1 MHNSWMIVLLLI
13 ALLLIAGL
21 AFYAG
26 KLLWLVRQQQ
36 QQQLQQVKQQQ
47 HQQLQNQL
55 YVEQSIYTI
64 CKAVD
69 AGQCELSEGAL
80 RVWVLLNRLPEQQ
93 QGPLAADYPGIFQ
106 MYQILKDMPTHQ
118 ARQAQTKQAIR
129 QQDSQR
135 LQAEQQL
142 KPQILADTVKLL
154 QRFKPAEAL

>member
-1 MHNSWMIVLLLI
+1 MQNFWLATLVVSALI
-13 ALLLIAGL
+13 IIAGL

-26 KLLWLVRQQQ
+26 KLLWLVQQQ
-36 QQQLQQVKQQQ
+36 KKQQSEQVQKQQ

-93 QGPLAADYPGIFQ
+93 QGPLATDYPGIFQ
-106 MYQILKDMPTHQ
+106 MYQVVKDMPTHQ
-118 ARQAQTKQAIR
+118 ARKQQSKQATAA
-129 QQDSQR
+129 QDQQR
-135 LQAEQQL
+135 LQTEQAL
-142 KPQILADTVKLL
+142 SAQILADTSKLI
-154 QRFKPAEAL
+154 QRFKPTI

>member
-1 MHNSWMIVLLLI
+1 MQNPWIIVLLLI
-13 ALLLIAGL
+13 AFLIIAGL

-26 KLLWLVRQQQ
+26 KLLWLVRQQH
-36 QQQLQQVKQQQ
+36 QQQLQLAKQQQ

-93 QGPLAADYPGIFQ
+93 QGPLASDYPGIFQ

-118 ARQAQTKQAIR
+118 ARKAQPKQATE
-129 QQDSQR
+129 QQDSER
-135 LQAEQQL
+135 LAAEQQL

-154 QRFKPAEAL
+154 QRFKPV